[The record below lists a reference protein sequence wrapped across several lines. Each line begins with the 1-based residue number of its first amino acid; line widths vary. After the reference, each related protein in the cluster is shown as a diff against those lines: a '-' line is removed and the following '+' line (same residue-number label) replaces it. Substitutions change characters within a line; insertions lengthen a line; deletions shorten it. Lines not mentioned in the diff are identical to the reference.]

1 MTHVASDATEVRKSA
16 TFEEAEVDEEFA
28 VVAANE
34 TESRDD
40 VTAQADV
47 LFDAADLDVLLSD
60 CDEFED
66 DEILRDL
73 REKRRDLVAKLR
85 LVDERLRTARQLES

>member
-1 MTHVASDATEVRKSA
+1 MTHVASDAAEVRKSA
-16 TFEEAEVDEEFA
+16 KFEEAEVDKEFA
-28 VVAANE
+28 VVVANE

-85 LVDERLRTARQLES
+85 LVDERLRTARRLES